1 MSSVV
6 RPRAPS
12 RRPVPLLVGLLAL
25 AACASPGF
33 PTGGRWVDMSHVYD
47 ETTVYWPTSDTFQ
60 LTVLSHEVTDKGYFY
75 ASNRFSTAEH
85 GGTHLDAP
93 IHFAEGHATVEQIP
107 VDQLIGPAVV
117 VDVSVKCRDD
127 RDYQVT
133 VADLA
138 DFEQRYGRIPR
149 GAIVFLRTG
158 FGRLWP
164 DAERY
169 LGTAERG
176 PAAVAKLH
184 FPGLDPD
191 AARWLVTERR
201 IGAVGLDT
209 ASIDYGQST
218 LYGSHVT
225 LFTHDVPAFENVAN
239 LDELPPVGA
248 SVVALPMKIGR
259 GSGAPLRL
267 VAWLPE

>member
-6 RPRAPS
+6 RRRAPL
-12 RRPVPLLVGLLAL
+12 RALVLLAPCVLAL
-25 AACASPGF
+25 AACAAPGF
-33 PTGGRWVDMSHVYD
+33 PEGGRWVDMTHVYD
-47 ETTVYWPTSDTFQ
+47 ASTVYWPTSDTFQ
-60 LTVLSHEVTDKGYFY
+60 LEVLSHEVTDKGYFY
-75 ASNRFSTAEH
+75 ASNRFCTAEH

-93 IHFAEGHATVEQIP
+93 IHFAEGHATVDEIP

-117 VDVSVKCRDD
+117 VDVSMKCRDAP
-127 RDYQVT
+127 DYEVT
-133 VADLA
+133 VADLV
-138 DFEQRYGRIPR
+138 DFEQRHGRIPR

-158 FGRLWP
+158 FGRFWP

-176 PAAVAKLH
+176 AAAVAKLH
-184 FPGLDPD
+184 FPGLHPA

-209 ASIDYGQST
+209 ASIDFGQST
-218 LYGSHVT
+218 HYESHVT

-248 SVVALPMKIGR
+248 SVVALPMKIGG

-267 VAWLPE
+267 VAWLPR